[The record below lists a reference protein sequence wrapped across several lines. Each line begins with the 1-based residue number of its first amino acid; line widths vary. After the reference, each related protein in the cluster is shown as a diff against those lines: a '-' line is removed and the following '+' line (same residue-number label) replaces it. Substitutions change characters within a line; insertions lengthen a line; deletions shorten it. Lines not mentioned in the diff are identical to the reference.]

1 MRKETNMKML
11 NFGLTTVLNFG
22 IHTERKQENVPEVPV
37 IKEVASNLRIS
48 FTT

>member
-1 MRKETNMKML
+1 MKML
-11 NFGLTTVLNFG
+11 NFGLTTVLDFG
-22 IHTERKQENVPEVPV
+22 THAERKQENVPEVPV